1 MKKVLRLL
9 LLSYILCWCPATMLA
24 APCKGENK
32 TLLFLRNHV
41 SIESGF
47 SVLRV
52 KPLTEYGQGNMSLLA
67 RPGMFVGFMYHLNLN
82 NHFALRIGQIMG
94 VNAFRFEFDPGK
106 NDTASYMPVHMSTV
120 KPYLSIPVE
129 FNARILL
136 QRRHVLGLV
145 LGASANFVAA
155 EKLTASSSLSSNTNS
170 QEIYTMRFNY
180 ARPNPFINLIAGIE
194 YLRVL
199 NNLDMVSFS
208 LKCSAG
214 LRPIFYARY
223 EHRENDLV
231 ISSGS
236 FNSFND
242 YVSLSVGY
250 VFTRVNKLRDQ

>member
-9 LLSYILCWCPATMLA
+9 LLGYILCWCPATTLA
-24 APCKGENK
+24 APGKGENK

-47 SVLRV
+47 SLLRV
-52 KPLTEYGQGNMSLLA
+52 KPLSELGLGNMSLCA
-67 RPGMFVGFMYHLNLN
+67 RPGMFVGFMYHVNLSN
-82 NHFALRIGQIMG
+82 NFSLRIGEIMG

-106 NDTASYMPVHMSTV
+106 NDTASYTPVHMSLV
-120 KPYLSIPVE
+120 KPYLSIPLE
-129 FNARILL
+129 FNARILV

-155 EKLTASSSLSSNTNS
+155 EKLTASSRLSSNNNS
-170 QEIYTMRFNY
+170 QDIYTMRFNY

-214 LRPIFYARY
+214 LRPIFYAQY

-242 YVSLSVGY
+242 YVSLNVGY
-250 VFTRVNKLRDQ
+250 VFTRVNKLRDK